1 MRPRWL
7 VAPALAAA
15 LVARPAHPQDGA
27 PRGGAPSGGGGDP
40 GAAQEAA
47 GGALPAPT
55 PPPLLQRSSEPR
67 AREVTLHRDPFRP
80 FALARE
86 QAKQPG
92 QGSPLQQYQVGQLR
106 LVGVIDDGK
115 PTAIVEDD
123 QRNGYVIGL
132 GTEIGPNGGVVTAIR
147 GRQVT
152 VVEWETDIVGERHRK
167 EYVLQMPTDEPV
179 RQEPRG

>member
-1 MRPRWL
+1 MF
-7 VAPALAAA
+7 APALAVA
-15 LVARPAHPQDGA
+15 LALPAR
-27 PRGGAPSGGGGDP
+27 
-40 GAAQEAA
+40 AQEAA
-47 GGALPAPT
+47 PGRGAAAGDAAVAGSVQGAGGAALPAPT
-55 PPPLLQRSSEPR
+55 PAILQPR
-67 AREVTLHRDPFRP
+67 TFESRATREAVLRRDPFRP

-92 QGSPLQQYQVGQLR
+92 KGSPLQQYQVGQLR
-106 LVGVIDDGK
+106 LVGVIEDGK

-123 QRNGYVIGL
+123 QRNGFVIGL

>member
-1 MRPRWL
+1 VRAAFL
-7 VAPALAAA
+7 LAAA
-15 LVARPAHPQDGA
+15 LSVVSSAPPAGGQDEGA
-27 PRGGAPSGGGGDP
+27 AGAVQGAGGGAALPTPTPVILLPRTVEPRGNRD
-40 GAAQEAA
+40 AA
-47 GGALPAPT
+47 
-55 PPPLLQRSSEPR
+55 
-67 AREVTLHRDPFRP
+67 LHRDPFRP

-86 QAKQPG
+86 QAKLPG
-92 QGSPLQQYQVGQLR
+92 KGSPLQQYQVGQLR

-147 GRQVT
+147 DRQVT

-179 RQEPRG
+179 RQVPRG